1 MRYTTMTAFGL
12 LGSANAATFCS
23 SGRWVNLASIPTP
36 RQEHGTVAI
45 GNSTIA
51 IVGGIA
57 PQDNSTTAVT
67 TDLVQLYDIAS
78 NTWRTVSPAPF
89 RVNHPN
95 LASVAPNK
103 LYLLG
108 GLTDVPPPKGQDL
121 DINWIAS
128 KDCYVYDVA
137 TDTWTQIASMPN
149 GTERGSS
156 VVGVHN
162 EMIYLAGGMTV
173 LQTGYQD
180 AVNSVISFNTA
191 SDLWQ
196 RLESAAAELPESRQH
211 ATGAVIG
218 DTFYVIGGRRYG
230 QMYHR
235 DTVFELDLQNIEAGW
250 RTSTGHMLTSRG
262 GIFGGAVDGKFY
274 VFGGE
279 GNRDSITGVYNQTEM
294 FDIAAE
300 RWVELLSMAVPRHGT
315 QAAVAGGCI
324 YIPGGGLQQD
334 GKEVIVG
341 GKTTYHNTTSHFDAY
356 CP

>member
-1 MRYTTMTAFGL
+1 
-12 LGSANAATFCS
+12 
-23 SGRWVNLASIPTP
+23 WVSLASIPTP

-57 PQDNSTTAVT
+57 PQDNGTTTVT
-67 TDLVQLYDIAS
+67 TDLVQLYDITS
-78 NTWRTVSPAPF
+78 NTWRTGSASPF
-89 RVNHPN
+89 KVNHPN
-95 LASVAPNK
+95 LACVDPNK

-121 DINWIAS
+121 GMNWIAS
-128 KDCYVYDVA
+128 KDCYVYDAA
-137 TDTWTQIASMPN
+137 TDTWAEIASMPN

-180 AVNSVISFNTA
+180 AINSVISFNTT
-191 SDLWQ
+191 SSLWQ
-196 RLESAAAELPESRQH
+196 RLESAAAELPASRQH
-211 ATGAVIG
+211 ATGSVIG
-218 DTFYVIGGRRYG
+218 DSFYVIGGRRYG

-235 DTVFELDLQNIEAGW
+235 DTVFELDLQNIEVGW
-250 RTSTGHMLTSRG
+250 RTSTGHMPTSRG
-262 GIFGGAVDGKFY
+262 GIFGGPVDGKFY
-274 VFGGE
+274 LFGGE
-279 GNRDSITGVYNQTEM
+279 GNQNSNTGVYNQTEM
-294 FDIAAE
+294 FDIALE
-300 RWVELLSMAVPRHGT
+300 RWTELMPMAVSRHGT
-315 QAAVAGGCI
+315 QAAVAEECI

-341 GKTTYHNTTSHFDAY
+341 GETTYHDTTSHFDV
-356 CP
+356 